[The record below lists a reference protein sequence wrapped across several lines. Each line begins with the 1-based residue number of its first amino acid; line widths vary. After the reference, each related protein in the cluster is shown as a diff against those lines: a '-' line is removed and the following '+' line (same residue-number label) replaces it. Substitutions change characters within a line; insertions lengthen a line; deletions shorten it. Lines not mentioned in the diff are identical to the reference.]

1 MGGCLVSLVSR
12 RSRRLLLL
20 RLVGGMALRRL
31 MGGMSLVARV
41 CRMLESLV
49 RLVRLM
55 GLVWLVALVG
65 HDALAVHRLG
75 HLLLAVHHGRRLLP
89 RRSSP
94 LPRLDD
100 GARDVA
106 LGPASRRVGDIA
118 VHAGLV
124 EEVMLVRRLGRLL
137 RGVGLLL
144 VRRRRV
150 RDGRSLVLGG
160 GVVWLERGV
169 PSDANLGREG
179 QARMGGG
186 SRLPQGGHDG
196 GGGRGARAGGRR
208 DGLRL
213 RGRGS
218 REPGKPYERGEGTKE
233 TIGGGITLMCRFKVW

>member
-1 MGGCLVSLVSR
+1 MGGCLMSLVSCR
-12 RSRRLLLL
+12 GRRLVLL
-20 RLVGGMALRRL
+20 RLVGGMALGRL
-31 MGGMSLVARV
+31 VGGMGLLVARV

-75 HLLLAVHHGRRLLP
+75 HLLLAVHHGRRLLA

-100 GARDVA
+100 GAGDVA

-118 VHAGLV
+118 VDAGLV
-124 EEVMLVRRLGRLL
+124 EEVMGVRRLGRLL

-144 VRRRRV
+144 IRRRRV
-150 RDGRSLVLGG
+150 RDGGSLVLGG
-160 GVVWLERGV
+160 GVVRLEGGA

-196 GGGRGARAGGRR
+196 GGRGEGRAARAGG
-208 DGLRL
+208 DMGCDCEA
-213 RGRGS
+213 G
-218 REPGKPYERGEGTKE
+218 EPGAGEALRAGKGDKGDNRGWDNANVS
-233 TIGGGITLMCRFKVW
+233 F

>member
-1 MGGCLVSLVSR
+1 MSGCLVGLVSCR
-12 RSRRLLLL
+12 GRRLVLL
-20 RLVGGMALRRL
+20 RLVRGMALRRL
-31 MGGMSLVARV
+31 VGGMGLVARV
-41 CRMLESLV
+41 CRMLECLV

-55 GLVWLVALVG
+55 GLMWLVALVG

-89 RRSSP
+89 RRGSP

-100 GARDVA
+100 GAGDMTLR
-106 LGPASRRVGDIA
+106 PATRRVGDIA

-124 EEVMLVRRLGRLL
+124 EEVMGVSRLGRLL

-150 RDGRSLVLGG
+150 RNGRSLVLGG
-160 GVVWLERGV
+160 GVVWLEGGAS
-169 PSDANLGREG
+169 SDANLGREG

-196 GGGRGARAGGRR
+196 GGGGRAGGGAMGC
-208 DGLRL
+208 DCEAG
-213 RGRGS
+213 
-218 REPGKPYERGEGTKE
+218 EPGAGEALRAGKADKGDNRGWDNANVS
-233 TIGGGITLMCRFKVW
+233 F